1 VTVTETNEQT
11 IAAPV
16 TKRGQRTRAKLLAA
30 AEKIF
35 GEQGYERAAIV
46 DITREAGVA
55 QGTFYV
61 YFPSKQAVFT
71 ELVNEL
77 GTRLRHRLAEAI
89 GGVEDRLEAER
100 AGFHAFLNYVKEHR
114 NLYRIVRQAEFIDE
128 DLYKSYY
135 EKFAEG
141 YRKGLKS
148 AMRKGEFNKFDPEA
162 IAYALMGIFD
172 FLGMRW
178 VLWEEDLPPKKVLD
192 DVFLFISHGLSK
204 VPAETL
210 KATKAKGR

>member
-1 VTVTETNEQT
+1 MIENATP
-11 IAAPV
+11 IAPPA
-16 TKRGQRTRAKLLAA
+16 TKRGQRTRAKLLTA

-61 YFPSKQAVFT
+61 YFPSKKAIFA
-71 ELVNEL
+71 ELVDEL
-77 GTRLRHRLAEAI
+77 GTRLRRTLAEAVSNI
-89 GGVEDRLEAER
+89 DDRLEVER
-100 AGFHAFLNYVKEHR
+100 VGLQAFLGYVKEHR
-114 NLYRIVRQAEFIDE
+114 NIYKIVRQAEFVDE
-128 DLYKSYY
+128 DLYRRYY
-135 EKFAEG
+135 LRMAEG
-141 YRKGLKS
+141 YKKGLKM
-148 AMRKGEFNKFDPEA
+148 AMRSGEFEKLDPEA

-192 DVFLFISHGLSK
+192 DVFTFIAHGLS
-204 VPAETL
+204 AS
-210 KATKAKGR
+210 RR

>member
-1 VTVTETNEQT
+1 VADPADAQT
-11 IAAPV
+11 IAAPP
-16 TKRGQRTRAKLLAA
+16 TKRGQRTRAKLLGA

-35 GEQGYERAAIV
+35 GEQGYEGAAIV

-61 YFPSKQAVFT
+61 YFPSKKAVFV

-77 GTRLRHRLAEAI
+77 GSRLRRRLAEAVS
-89 GGVEDRLEAER
+89 GVEDRLEVER
-100 AGFHAFLNYVKEHR
+100 VGFHAFLQFVQEHR

-128 DLYKSYY
+128 ELYRSYY
-135 EKFAEG
+135 DKMADG
-141 YRKGLKS
+141 YRKGLKA
-148 AMRKGEFNKFDPEA
+148 AMRKGEFNKFDVEA

-178 VLWEEDLPPKKVLD
+178 VLWEKALPPRKVLD
-192 DVFLFISHGLSK
+192 DVFLFIAHGLAK
-204 VPAETL
+204 VPADTL
-210 KATKAKGR
+210 KATKARSRT